1 MRDCSEYDIMLS
13 ARLDGELS
21 EDEERELEEHLAACP
36 ECRKYLRLLETV
48 RDGLKEDLPA
58 PPDTLRQGIMYKV
71 GLERKR
77 GRLVYGAFGRWTAIA
92 AVICIIVFGAV
103 KLKESGLQ
111 KSMTAPS
118 AAAEGYS
125 LRAMDG
131 AANGTAPKGGAA
143 TQEEEAGGTQAAVM
157 EDVLKETK
165 HASPMNTGMP
175 MPAPAAPVQETAAF
189 PAAASEGRSGLS
201 DEESEEVPTRNN
213 EMKEPADSVYSA
225 GSLPGYDAGRAAL
238 GDGDYRSVCIF
249 YDALPE
255 TADTE
260 KWLAERPGEGE
271 LYRWLVSAE
280 ELRSLETGGGWNE
293 FYYGDL
299 TSGQGLVIVIAG
311 EEE

>member
-21 EDEERELEEHLAACP
+21 EDEERELEAHLAACP
-36 ECRKYLRLLETV
+36 ECRKYLRLLEAV

-71 GLERKR
+71 GLEKKR

-92 AVICIIVFGAV
+92 AVICILVFGAV

-111 KSMTAPS
+111 KSAEAPA
-118 AAAEGYS
+118 AAAESYS
-125 LRAMDG
+125 LRSVGSADNG
-131 AANGTAPKGGAA
+131 AAKCGAA
-143 TQEEEAGGTQAAVM
+143 SQEAGSTQSAVM

-165 HASPMNTGMP
+165 HASPVNTGMP
-175 MPAPAAPVQETAAF
+175 MPAPAAPAQESAVS
-189 PAAASEGRSGLS
+189 PAAASDGRSDLA
-201 DEESEEVPTRNN
+201 DEASEEVPTRNN
-213 EMKEPADSVYSA
+213 ELKEPDDSVYSA
-225 GSLPGYDAGRAAL
+225 GSLPGYDVGRAAL

-299 TSGQGLVIVIAG
+299 ISGQGLVIVIAG